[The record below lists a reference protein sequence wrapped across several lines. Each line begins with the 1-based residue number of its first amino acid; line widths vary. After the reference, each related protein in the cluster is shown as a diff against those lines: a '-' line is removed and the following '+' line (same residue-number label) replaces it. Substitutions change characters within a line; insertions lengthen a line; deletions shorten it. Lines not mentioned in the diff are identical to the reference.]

1 MALTMRPTATE
12 EEDQYSLP
20 GDPGLGALLRGR
32 RGALQLDLVQIAN
45 RLRIRA
51 EYLEAIETADY
62 QRLPGLPYA
71 IGFVRTYAA
80 FLGLDANEM
89 VSRFK
94 SETDALHIRSTL
106 NFPSPAPQGRVP
118 GAGPLAFAVVGAL
131 VIIGVWYWWR
141 DDIGYYAS
149 RIPEVPER
157 LLALTKSTPS
167 ASEAPPPTDSAPAP
181 TTDIPPPP
189 GEPTTTTPPAAS
201 PTAAPTTP
209 AAPPAP
215 PSLAVAT
222 PPPSPTAAT
231 PPAITPPMIT
241 PPMITPADNRSL
253 GGGGDDARIVLKLSG
268 DSWLEIRD
276 ANNQRVLSRLL
287 RAGDVYRVANVPGQV
302 MSVGNSGAVEVDV
315 DGAPVPSLGGIGI
328 VRKAIPL
335 DPDRLK
341 KGFGTHD

>member
-12 EEDQYSLP
+12 DEDQYSLP

-51 EYLEAIETADY
+51 EYLEAIESADY

-141 DDIGYYAS
+141 DDIDYFAS

-157 LLALTKSTPS
+157 LLALTKSTPA
-167 ASEAPPPTDSAPAP
+167 ASEAPPPADAAPAP
-181 TTDIPPPP
+181 ITDVPPPP
-189 GEPTTTTPPAAS
+189 GEPTTPPPPVTSATT
-201 PTAAPTTP
+201 APLP
-209 AAPPAP
+209 AAPA
-215 PSLAVAT
+215 
-222 PPPSPTAAT
+222 PSPAAT
-231 PPAITPPMIT
+231 VPPA
-241 PPMITPADNRSL
+241 ITPADNRTL
-253 GGGGDDARIVLKLSG
+253 GGGGEDARIVLKLSG

-315 DGAPVPSLGGIGI
+315 DGSPVPSLGGIGI

-335 DPDRLK
+335 DPERLK

>member
-12 EEDQYSLP
+12 DEDQYSLP

-51 EYLEAIETADY
+51 EYLEAIESADY

-141 DDIGYYAS
+141 DDIDYFAS

-157 LLALTKSTPS
+157 LLALTKSTPA
-167 ASEAPPPTDSAPAP
+167 ASEAPPPADAAPAP
-181 TTDIPPPP
+181 ITDVPPPP
-189 GEPTTTTPPAAS
+189 GEPTTTTPPVAS
-201 PTAAPTTP
+201 ATTVPQTPTAIPAPTPVPLAAPSPAATVTP
-209 AAPPAP
+209 A
-215 PSLAVAT
+215 
-222 PPPSPTAAT
+222 
-231 PPAITPPMIT
+231 
-241 PPMITPADNRSL
+241 ITPADNRTL
-253 GGGGDDARIVLKLSG
+253 GGGGEDARIVLKLSG

-287 RAGDVYRVANVPGQV
+287 RAGDIYRVANVPGQV

-315 DGAPVPSLGGIGI
+315 DGSPVPSLGGIGI

-335 DPDRLK
+335 DPERLK

>member
-12 EEDQYSLP
+12 GEDQYSLP

-32 RGALQLDLVQIAN
+32 RSALQLDLVEIAN

-141 DDIGYYAS
+141 DDIDHFAS

-157 LLALTKSTPS
+157 LLALTKSVPA
-167 ASEAPPPTDSAPAP
+167 ASQAPPAADAPPAP
-181 TTDIPPPP
+181 ITDVPPPP
-189 GEPTTTTPPAAS
+189 GEPTTTTPPAAAAITVAQTPAPVPTVTPAVTPAATPTP
-201 PTAAPTTP
+201 PTAASTASASATATP
-209 AAPPAP
+209 A
-215 PSLAVAT
+215 
-222 PPPSPTAAT
+222 
-231 PPAITPPMIT
+231 
-241 PPMITPADNRSL
+241 ITPADNRTL

-287 RAGDVYRVANVPGQV
+287 RAGDIYRVANVPGQL
-302 MSVGNSGAVEVDV
+302 MSVGNSGALEVDV
-315 DGAPVPSLGGIGI
+315 DGSPVPSLGGIGI

>member
-1 MALTMRPTATE
+1 MALTMRPTASN

-32 RGALQLDLVQIAN
+32 RVELKADLAQIAS

-51 EYLEAIETADY
+51 EYLEAIESADY

-71 IGFVRTYAA
+71 IGFVRSYAA

-89 VSRFK
+89 VARFK
-94 SETDALHIRSTL
+94 SESDALQVRSTL

-141 DDIGYYAS
+141 DDIDHFAS

-157 LLALTKSTPS
+157 LLALTKSTP
-167 ASEAPPPTDSAPAP
+167 AEQPPAAATEAAGAATGAPVTDV
-181 TTDIPPPP
+181 PPPP
-189 GEPTTTTPPAAS
+189 GEPMIAALPAPAPATPTPTPTPTLPPA
-201 PTAAPTTP
+201 PVP
-209 AAPPAP
+209 AAP
-215 PSLAVAT
+215 S
-222 PPPSPTAAT
+222 TAAAAV
-231 PPAITPPMIT
+231 PPVPSE
-241 PPMITPADNRSL
+241 NRVVGP
-253 GGGGDDARIVLKLSG
+253 GGEDARIVLKLSG

-287 RAGDVYRVANVPGQV
+287 RAGDTYRVANVPGLV
-302 MSVGNSGAVEVDV
+302 MSVGNSGALEVDV
-315 DGAPVPSLGGIGI
+315 DGAPTPSLGGVGV

-335 DPDRLK
+335 DPERLK